1 MDRALIERAA
11 EACGVTLTASMID
24 RVIRYIDMLQA
35 ANQTTNLTAITD
47 PEAIATKHLED
58 SWRLVRH
65 VPPKASLIDV
75 GTGAG
80 FPGLALKIVRPD
92 LDVTLIDATNKKVR
106 FLRSV
111 TEALCLECVRALHAR
126 AEELSRT
133 SEHRDR
139 YDIAVARAVT
149 RLPILAE
156 LCLPLVRPGGMMIA
170 MKGIDDETRDAARAV
185 RLLGGRT
192 ARVEAYELTGD
203 EGRRSLVFIDKRT
216 ATPKRFPRRMATISK
231 KPL

>member
-24 RVIRYIDMLQA
+24 RVIRYIYIDMLQA

-111 TEALCLECVRALHAR
+111 TEALGLECVRALHAR

-156 LCLPLVRPGGMMIA
+156 LCLPLVVP
-170 MKGIDDETRDAARAV
+170 AA
-185 RLLGGRT
+185 
-192 ARVEAYELTGD
+192 
-203 EGRRSLVFIDKRT
+203 
-216 ATPKRFPRRMATISK
+216 
-231 KPL
+231 

>member
-111 TEALCLECVRALHAR
+111 TEALGLECVRALHAGPR
-126 AEELSRT
+126 NFRG
-133 SEHRDR
+133 
-139 YDIAVARAVT
+139 
-149 RLPILAE
+149 
-156 LCLPLVRPGGMMIA
+156 RPN
-170 MKGIDDETRDAARAV
+170 
-185 RLLGGRT
+185 
-192 ARVEAYELTGD
+192 
-203 EGRRSLVFIDKRT
+203 T
-216 ATPKRFPRRMATISK
+216 ATDTTSRWPAPSPDCRSSPNCVCRWCVPAA
-231 KPL
+231 